1 MADVSQIVLKDA
13 NGNVIGTY
21 DVKDASV
28 PHDSKAAASGGTTLS
43 LVTTG
48 EKATWNAKS
57 NLTLGTTS
65 TTALKGDTK
74 YAGSSS
80 AGGSATSAV
89 KLDTATAGSATQPC
103 YFTSGKPSACTYSLS
118 KSVPSNAVFTDTN
131 NAVTQ
136 TATSANAYYEVLFSV
151 TADNTTRTEG
161 ARKSSNLRF
170 NPSTGNLTTTLI
182 NSAKWAERIS
192 LGPLSAN
199 STVVYTIGSDNPLYS
214 SSGAYLLSFASGY
227 GVGGLYLVR
236 INSQGSG
243 GMIIATIVA
252 SSYITVQTNT
262 WNSFKV
268 TTGQASFVPN
278 LIQIA

>member
-21 DVKDASV
+21 NVKDASV

-103 YFTSGKPSACTYSLS
+103 YFTGGKPSACTYSLS

-136 TATSANAYYEVLFSV
+136 NNTSANANYRVLFSL
-151 TADNTTRTEG
+151 TADDTTRTEG
-161 ARKSSNLRF
+161 ARKNGGLLY
-170 NPSTGNLTTTLI
+170 NPYTGSMAVALI
-182 NSAKWAERIS
+182 NSAKWAERVSFGS
-192 LGPLSAN
+192 LNAN

-214 SSGAYLLSFASGY
+214 SSGMYLLAFASGY
-227 GVGGLYLVR
+227 AVGGLYLLR

-243 GMIIATIVA
+243 GMGVTTLIG
-252 SSYITVQTNT
+252 SSYITIQTNS

-268 TTGQASFVPN
+268 VTGGASFVPN
-278 LIQIA
+278 LIRLA